1 MNEGA
6 LRTLVDAISGDHVVA
21 FLLVLTRITPMFL
34 IAPLFS
40 SPQLIP
46 RVRTSV
52 AVALAIGLTPIAA
65 HGQAPPTEPLAV
77 VGLMLEGLLVG
88 FAFAFAI
95 ATVFAAVQGAG
106 VLADSLSG
114 FSYGATV
121 DPVNGNQGGALTNF
135 YALVGLAVFLAI
147 GGDAWMLKGLE
158 ATFVAIPITRGP
170 QLTPLVAGAV
180 GEMASVF
187 IGAVEVAAPVL
198 LALVVTDIAFGMVA
212 KVVPQLNVFAIGFPV
227 KVGVAL
233 LVVMASLPFLGG
245 WITSQ
250 LDSSVGAALHSLQL
264 A

>member
-1 MNEGA
+1 MTQSTV
-6 LRTLVDAISGDHVVA
+6 RTLVDQISGDHVIA
-21 FLLVLTRITPMFL
+21 FLLVLARVTPMFV

-52 AVALAIGLTPIAA
+52 ALALAIGLTPLAA
-65 HGQAPPTEPLAV
+65 HGQNPPTEPLAV
-77 VGLMLEGLLVG
+77 IGLMIEGLLVG

-95 ATVFAAVQGAG
+95 AAVFAAVQGAG
-106 VLADSLSG
+106 VLADSVSG

-121 DPVNGNQGGALTNF
+121 DPLNGNQGGALTNF
-135 YALVGLAVFLAI
+135 YGLVGLAVFLAI
-147 GGDAWMLKGLE
+147 GGDAWMLKGLQ
-158 ATFVAIPITRGP
+158 ATFVAIPITRSP
-170 QLTPLVAGAV
+170 RLTPLVAGAV
-180 GEMASVF
+180 QEMGSVF
-187 IGAVEVAAPVL
+187 VGAVEVAAPVL

-212 KVVPQLNVFAIGFPV
+212 KVVPQLNVFAVGFPV

-250 LDSSVGAALHSLQL
+250 LDASVGTALHSLQL